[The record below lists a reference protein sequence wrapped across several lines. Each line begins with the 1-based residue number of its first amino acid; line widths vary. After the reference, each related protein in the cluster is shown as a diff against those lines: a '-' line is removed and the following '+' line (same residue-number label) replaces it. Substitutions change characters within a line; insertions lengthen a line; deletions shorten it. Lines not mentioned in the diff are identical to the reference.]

1 LGDGVELYSGNTARI
16 IELMP
21 DPSAFRISPLAKRQ
35 LKQLAEQQDKSD
47 AEILEIAI
55 AHLLGTLDR
64 DQPVWMTG
72 TKPVPKGHKRP
83 PDAA

>member
-1 LGDGVELYSGNTARI
+1 MELFGGATARI

-21 DPSAFRISPLAKRQ
+21 EKTPTTFRLSPLAKRR
-35 LKQLAEQQDKSD
+35 LRAMAESTDRSD

-72 TKPVPKGHKRP
+72 TKPLPKTHKRP